1 MSATFLH
8 KKTGAPQARWIEADG
23 VHFHAEEAGRGDAVT
38 MLHGFLVDSGQW
50 DEAFAALADEHRV
63 LRYDLRGFGRS
74 SMPAD
79 TTFAHHQDLQR
90 VLDDR
95 GIERSALLGCSGGA
109 GTALDFALAH
119 PQRVTALA
127 LIGAGYWGYY
137 ATRTPEAQ
145 AFWAAVQGGDADALL
160 DTSLRAFVDG
170 PRRTPQQSNQEA
182 RARIAAMS
190 AWNFGRADGYWKHA
204 SLQRN
209 PPVPAP
215 QRLAELRVPVL
226 LIVGEEDQPEVI
238 ELSERLAAGLPDARL
253 VRVPDAGHHVNIERP
268 DVVLP
273 LLREFLATV
282 RA

>member
-1 MSATFLH
+1 MSATFSH
-8 KKTGAPQARWIEADG
+8 RKTGAPQARWIEAGG
-23 VHFHAEEAGRGDAVT
+23 VHFHAELAGRGDAIT

-50 DEAFAALADEHRV
+50 DQEFAALADDHRV

-74 SMPAD
+74 SMPEVP
-79 TTFAHHQDLQR
+79 FAHHEDLER
-90 VLDDR
+90 VLDDA
-95 GIERSALLGCSGGA
+95 GIERTALLGCSGGA
-109 GTALDFALAH
+109 GTSLDFALAH
-119 PQRVTALA
+119 PQRVSALA
-127 LIGAGYWGYY
+127 LVGAGYWGYY

-160 DTSLRAFVDG
+160 ETSLRTFLDG
-170 PRRTPQQSNQEA
+170 PRRTPAQSDAEA
-182 RARIAAMS
+182 RTRIAAMS
-190 AWNFGRADGYWKHA
+190 AWNFGRTDGYWKKA

-209 PPVPAP
+209 PPIPAP
-215 QRLAELRVPVL
+215 ERLAELRMPVL

-268 DVVLP
+268 DIVLP
-273 LLREFLATV
+273 LLRGFLAEV

>member
-1 MSATFLH
+1 MSALPSH
-8 KKTGAPQARWIEADG
+8 KKAGAPEARWIQADG
-23 VHFHAEEAGRGDAVT
+23 VHFHAELAGRGDAIA

-50 DEAFAALADEHRV
+50 DEEFAALAESHRV

-74 SMPAD
+74 SMPA
-79 TTFAHHQDLQR
+79 TPFSSHEDLAR
-90 VLDDR
+90 VLDAAN
-95 GIERSALLGCSGGA
+95 IERTALIGCSGGG

-119 PQRVTALA
+119 PQRVSALA
-127 LIGAGYWGYY
+127 LIGTGYWGYY
-137 ATRTPEAQ
+137 AKRTPEAQ
-145 AFWAAVQGGDADALL
+145 AFWAAVASGDPEALL
-160 DTSLRAFVDG
+160 DTSLRTFLDG
-170 PRRTPQQSNQEA
+170 PRRTPAQSSAEA

-190 AWNFGRADGYWKHA
+190 TWNFSRDDGYWKHG

-209 PPVPAP
+209 PAVPAP
-215 QRLAELRVPVL
+215 ERLAELGMPVL

-273 LLREFLATV
+273 LLREFFAQV

>member
-1 MSATFLH
+1 MPATFPH
-8 KKTGAPQARWIEADG
+8 KQTGAPQARWIEADG
-23 VHFHAEEAGRGDAVT
+23 VHFHAEQAGRGDAVT
-38 MLHGFLVDSGQW
+38 MLHGFLLDSGQW
-50 DEAFAALADEHRV
+50 DEEFAALAQDYRV

-74 SMPAD
+74 SMPAAP
-79 TTFAHHQDLQR
+79 FSHHEDLQR
-90 VLDDR
+90 VLDDS
-95 GIERSALLGCSGGA
+95 GIGRSALLGCSGGA

-119 PQRVTALA
+119 PQRVSALA

-145 AFWAAVQGGDADALL
+145 AFWAAVRGGDADALL
-160 DTSLRAFVDG
+160 ETSLRTFVDG
-170 PRRTPQQSNQEA
+170 PRRAPEQSNPLA

-209 PPVPAP
+209 PAIPAP
-215 QRLAELRVPVL
+215 ERLAELRMPVL

-253 VRVPDAGHHVNIERP
+253 VRVPDAGHHVNVERP
-268 DVVLP
+268 GAVLP
-273 LLREFLATV
+273 LLREFLAG
-282 RA
+282 RP